1 MLSSS
6 VFQGFKTRTRRV
18 VKRRSLWRSTRMF
31 FTIFWACTCKD
42 SKSALSERATLLQT
56 ISLPVNYLIM
66 LSLFVLSASNAPTAV
81 VLQDQGPY
89 AQAFVRAMSE
99 AHAFRLFMMPA
110 PEADAQLYQGT
121 LVAVVT
127 IPPTFDKALSHHQP
141 IQIAVQI
148 NNVNEDLTND
158 VQRGLGLA
166 VTTFYAHTFPHQVS
180 IVSQERDAYPQDT
193 DYLPYLALSISV
205 ISLMVSG
212 MLQAGMAMARE
223 WETGTIKELLLA
235 PISSWPMLGGKLFG
249 SFLIAL
255 PAVIVVLSVIIFLVG
270 DWPANFLMVIGV
282 SLLTLLVFVA
292 AGLALGMGLKDRATL
307 TTITRA
313 ISVPLFF
320 VSGVFEVISFQ
331 TGAAQAI
338 ARAFPVHYAIVL
350 EQYAFKHF
358 MSDTLPIDADALI
371 LVGYIIAFVGLASLT
386 MKGRGIA
393 QRSSG
398 GKR

>member
-1 MLSSS
+1 MFYSP
-6 VFQGFKTRTRRV
+6 VFQGTKTSTRRV
-18 VKRRSLWRSTRMF
+18 AKKRSLWRSAELF
-31 FTIFWACTCKD
+31 FTILWACTLKD
-42 SKSALSERATLLQT
+42 IKSALSERATLLQT

-66 LSLFVLSASNAPTAV
+66 LSLFVLSTSNAPTAV

-89 AQAFVRAMSE
+89 AQEFVSAMSE
-99 AHAFRLFMMPA
+99 AHSFRLFMMPA
-110 PEADAQLYQGT
+110 SEADAQLYQGA

-127 IPPTFDKALSHHQP
+127 IPPNFDEELSRHQS
-141 IQIAVQI
+141 VQI
-148 NNVNEDLTND
+148 SVQVNNVNEDLTDD

-166 VTTFYAHTFPHQVS
+166 VTTFYAHAFPHQVP
-180 IVSQERDAYPQDT
+180 IISQEREAYPQDT

-212 MLQAGMAMARE
+212 ILQAGLAMARE

-235 PISSWPMLGGKLFG
+235 PISSCPMLGGKLLG

-255 PAVIVVLSVIIFLVG
+255 PAVIVVLSVIIFIVG

-292 AGLALGMGLKDRATL
+292 AGLALGMGLKDRSTL

-320 VSGVFEVISFQ
+320 LSGVFEVITFQ

-358 MSDTLPIDADALI
+358 ISDTLPLYANAFI
-371 LVGYIIAFVGLASLT
+371 LVGYLIAFVGLASLT

-398 GKR
+398 GKQ